1 MTPAEAIPSKMPD
14 RPPEHLNAAGDRD
27 PLARFRAGD
36 REAFTLIY
44 RLHSPAVF
52 RFAMNMTGDRMK
64 AAEVTQD
71 VFVWLIHHSGSYD
84 ASRGEL
90 GAFLLGVTRKL
101 LLRLLRNERKWAP
114 LDQVGKAAG
123 SVLSTSPAARTSDS
137 HTAWLREAIGALPL
151 HYREV
156 VVLCDL
162 EGQTYEDAAGTLDCA
177 VGTVRSRLHRARELL
192 GRKLQSKKEA
202 QGCRV

>member
-1 MTPAEAIPSKMPD
+1 MPD
-14 RPPEHLNAAGDRD
+14 PHSAAGDRD

-52 RFAMNMTGDRMK
+52 RFAMHMTADRMK
-64 AAEVTQD
+64 ASEITQD
-71 VFVWLIHHSGSYD
+71 VFVWLIHHPGNYD

-90 GAFLLGVTRKL
+90 GAFLIGVARKFM
-101 LLRLLRNERKWAP
+101 LRLLRNERRWVP
-114 LDQVGKAAG
+114 LNEAGKAFC
-123 SVLSTSPAARTSDS
+123 TPAAAPSGDS
-137 HTAWLREAIGALPL
+137 HTAWLREAIAALPVR
-151 HYREV
+151 YREV

-162 EGQTYEDAAGTLDCA
+162 EGHTYEDAAAALDCA

-192 GRKLQSKKEA
+192 GRKLQSRKET